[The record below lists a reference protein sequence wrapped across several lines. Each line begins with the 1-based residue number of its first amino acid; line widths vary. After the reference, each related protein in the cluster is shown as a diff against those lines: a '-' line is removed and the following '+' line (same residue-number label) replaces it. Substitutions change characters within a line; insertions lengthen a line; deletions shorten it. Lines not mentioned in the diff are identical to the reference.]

1 MPDALAADRVEATF
15 PEAPPPAP
23 PPWWRRHATR
33 TRLGVWLGLAVF
45 VFIAVAPFF
54 YVVSTSLKTNAQL
67 FTYPPDWIPSDPSL
81 GSFDRAFEK
90 GLLRWTFNTLLV
102 CVAVAVVKVAFDSMS
117 AYALSKM
124 RFLGRRPLVVL
135 MFATIL
141 VPIGV
146 LIIPLYFIVRD
157 LGLLNTYWALILPP
171 LANPIGI
178 FILLGHLASLPR
190 DLEHAASIDNCGPWA
205 TYRYVIMPLIKPG
218 LVVVG
223 IFTFLTQYI
232 NFTWPLVAANTEE
245 LRMLTT
251 GLASLSLQH
260 PSEQDWGL
268 ISAAALLAMVPIT
281 LAFLFF
287 QRQFVSASI
296 AGALKE

>member
-1 MPDALAADRVEATF
+1 VPERVAEQRFEAPF
-15 PEAPPPAP
+15 PEGTPGAIPPR
-23 PPWWRRHATR
+23 WRRHGTR
-33 TRLGVWLGLAVF
+33 SKLGVWLGLAAFIF
-45 VFIAVAPFF
+45 VAVAPFF

-67 FTYPPDWIPSDPSL
+67 FTYPPDWIPADPSL
-81 GSFDRAFEK
+81 GSFERAFDK
-90 GLLRWTFNTLLV
+90 GIGRWTLNTLFV
-102 CVAVAVVKVAFDSMS
+102 CTVVAVVKVTFDSMS
-117 AYALSKM
+117 AYAISKLK
-124 RFLGRRPLVVL
+124 FFGRRGLVVT

-178 FILLGHLASLPR
+178 FILLGYLSSLPR
-190 DLEHAASIDNCGPWA
+190 DLEHAAAIDNCGPWA
-205 TYRYVIMPLIKPG
+205 TYRHVILPLIKPG

-223 IFTFLTQYI
+223 IFSFLTQYI
-232 NFTWPLVAANTEE
+232 NFTWPLVAANTDE

-268 ISAAALLAMVPIT
+268 ISAASLLAMVPIT